1 MPPGPKQAEIDRA
14 RERDPGSGF
23 RFVAAERVS
32 IQAPTTTRASV
43 RQSNSS
49 PGQELVAG
57 FPAAP
62 FLDEGRGDHSLL
74 GEPVEEARCDEFAP
88 VVERSTCGL
97 PWRPKSRASS
107 DTSRSPQSSGRRDSR
122 GRRGCLRRRRSGCER
137 AAVAACTRGLVGD
150 PEPLT
155 RLRNGQGAESLK
167 SMS

>member
-14 RERDPGSGF
+14 REHDPGSGF

-62 FLDEGRGDHSLL
+62 FLDEGRGDHPLL

-88 VVERSTCGL
+88 VVERSTCGFRGARRAVPARTRVARPNRVVDATPEGDADVCGDDVQDASEL
-97 PWRPKSRASS
+97 PSRRAPEVWSEIPSRLHACGMVRVPKA
-107 DTSRSPQSSGRRDSR
+107 
-122 GRRGCLRRRRSGCER
+122 
-137 AAVAACTRGLVGD
+137 
-150 PEPLT
+150 
-155 RLRNGQGAESLK
+155 
-167 SMS
+167 